1 MCILLTSSLHPDYP
15 FILLSNRDEYFSRKT
30 ELASFKDESQ
40 TQLRPADLAREE
52 HGTWIGVNKAGK
64 VAVLVNFREPYT
76 GDPVGEISRGLIPVM
91 FLESKQPSDIWEK
104 VVGEQ
109 TQNFQHVGG
118 FSLLYG
124 ELKRRRGNSEGI
136 EPLHILSNRSS
147 KKNTVLKGR
156 ATVGLSNSE
165 FEKPWPKVRI
175 GTNVLERTIKS
186 SVAQD
191 WSEELLVQNLFT
203 VLSTPTPESSQWQGL
218 TFSQAFDM
226 FPKSVFIPPVKSDT
240 GSDYYGT
247 RTQTIMLLRKDGY
260 MKFIERNLH
269 SSPNLFEIPQ
279 ISEYGF
285 QLDGW
290 NS

>member
-1 MCILLTSSLHPDYP
+1 MCILLTSSLHPEYP

-30 ELASFKDESQ
+30 ELASFKDESH
-40 TQLRPADLAREE
+40 TQLRPIDLAREE

-64 VAVLVNFREPYT
+64 VAVLVNFREPNT
-76 GDPVGEISRGLIPVM
+76 GDPVGQISRGLIPVM
-91 FLESKQPSDIWEK
+91 FLESKQPSDTWEK
-104 VVGEQ
+104 EVGEQ
-109 TQNFQHVGG
+109 TQNFQYVGG

-124 ELKRRRGNSEGI
+124 ELKRSSNSEGI
-136 EPLHILSNRSS
+136 EPLHIISNRSS
-147 KKNTVLKGR
+147 KKSTVLNGR

-165 FEKPWPKVRI
+165 FEKPWPKVHI
-175 GTNVLERTIKS
+175 GISVLEKTIKS
-186 SVAQD
+186 SVTEN

-203 VLSTPTPESSQWQGL
+203 VLSTPTPDSSQWQGL
-218 TFSQAFDM
+218 TFSEAFSM
-226 FPKSVFIPPVKSDT
+226 FPESVFIPPVKSDT

-269 SSPNLFEIPQ
+269 SCPDLFEIPQ

-290 NS
+290 KS